1 MQTVDQRRVQ
11 TVDLRGQRADP
22 SRLDDTELSSISQD
36 AAAAGG
42 SANHTVDSECSSL
55 YITQPLPK
63 QAHIDRTV
71 SGGTRA
77 DTQPPPKQA
86 HIDRTMSG
94 GTRADTQPPPKQA
107 HTDRTMS
114 GGTRADP
121 QPLPKQAH
129 TDRTMSGG
137 ARADT
142 QSSTRLPPPTI
153 HPLQVVQKMPHP
165 VQTSLCTQEGE
176 EEEGR
181 GNGARVRNKSP
192 RKGESYYYS
201 HVVIHEKRGWGFP

>member
-11 TVDLRGQRADP
+11 TVDQRGQRADP

-55 YITQPLPK
+55 YITRPLPK
-63 QAHIDRTV
+63 QAHIHV
-71 SGGTRA
+71 
-77 DTQPPPKQA
+77 
-86 HIDRTMSG
+86 DRTMSG
-94 GTRADTQPPPKQA
+94 GTRVDTQPPPKQA

-114 GGTRADP
+114 GGT
-121 QPLPKQAH
+121 
-129 TDRTMSGG
+129 
-137 ARADT
+137 RADT

-165 VQTSLCTQEGE
+165 VQTSLRTQEGE

>member
-11 TVDLRGQRADP
+11 TVDQRGQRADP

-36 AAAAGG
+36 AAAAGA
-42 SANHTVDSECSSL
+42 SANQTVDSECSL
-55 YITQPLPK
+55 YIT
-63 QAHIDRTV
+63 
-71 SGGTRA
+71 
-77 DTQPPPKQA
+77 
-86 HIDRTMSG
+86 
-94 GTRADTQPPPKQA
+94 
-107 HTDRTMS
+107 
-114 GGTRADP
+114 

-137 ARADT
+137 ARTDPQPLAKQAHIDRTMSGGARADP
-142 QSSTRLPPPTI
+142 QSSARLPPPTI

-165 VQTSLCTQEGE
+165 VQTTLRTQEGE

-201 HVVIHEKRGWGFP
+201 HVVIHEKRDWGFP